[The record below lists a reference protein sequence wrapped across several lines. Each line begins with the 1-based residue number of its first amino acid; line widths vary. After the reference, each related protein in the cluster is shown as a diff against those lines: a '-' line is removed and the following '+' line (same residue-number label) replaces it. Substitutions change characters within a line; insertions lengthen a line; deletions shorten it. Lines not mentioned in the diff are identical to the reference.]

1 MIRDM
6 NVISCL
12 IVDDILGH
20 AFHVDLPKQ
29 PSLHLHDVHHSRW
42 SLIMVSV
49 SLSTSG
55 VDYMRAFL
63 PSLKVK

>member
-1 MIRDM
+1 MMIYLDM
-6 NVISCL
+6 LFV
-12 IVDDILGH
+12 
-20 AFHVDLPKQ
+20 VDLPKQ

-63 PSLKVK
+63 PSLKIK